1 MRGAGAARVHLGG
14 IGIRLPTEDSEGSER
29 GGGGSRAAWA
39 HNSLIAGASV
49 MWPACY
55 LGRR

>member
-29 GGGGSRAAWA
+29 GGGSRAAWA